1 MKVVL
6 PSGNPLCHNPRVV
19 KEAEALASAGHEVEV
34 LGSGTIRG
42 TESGMPNW
50 REEKSVNSFALS

>member
-6 PSGNPLCHNPRVV
+6 LSGNPLCHNPRVV

-34 LGSGTIRG
+34 LGSGTNP
-42 TESGMPNW
+42 EY
-50 REEKSVNSFALS
+50 RERDAKLALS